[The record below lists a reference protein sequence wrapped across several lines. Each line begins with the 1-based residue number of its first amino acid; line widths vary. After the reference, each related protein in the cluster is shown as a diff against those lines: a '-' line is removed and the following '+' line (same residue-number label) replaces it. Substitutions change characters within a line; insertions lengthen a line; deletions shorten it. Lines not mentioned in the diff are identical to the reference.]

1 MNYIKSTEKVCEN
14 DIILTHKYRG
24 DEDRLAIVNSIDEE
38 NQLICCTLIES
49 TKVVYSKVFKC
60 TLVKHATEAEARK
73 YVELVNRIAKAN
85 HDKYTNLEYIR
96 DNIEFKNVINKT
108 SVEFLAERARID
120 RKDIK
125 YWEHL
130 HEGIKL
136 AVVYTNPMMYKCM
149 LVWGFDYD
157 DAEIDDLMAIHSLFN

>member
-14 DIILTHKYRG
+14 DIILTHKFRG

-73 YVELVNRIAKAN
+73 YAKDAGAIF
-85 HDKYTNLEYIR
+85 KTTSACTAAG
-96 DNIEFKNVINKT
+96 IEDLFKSIGCKILNPNYSEDDDAPSKSGGGQQT
-108 SVEFLAERARID
+108 TQPQKSGE
-120 RKDIK
+120 KDGGK
-125 YWEHL
+125 
-130 HEGIKL
+130 IKL
-136 AVVYTNPMMYKCM
+136 GGAKPKEKEKKK
-149 LVWGFDYD
+149 GFC
-157 DAEIDDLMAIHSLFN
+157 